1 MILSAI
7 AGANESEKTRSD
19 LFDTLKAVISEIS
32 SSMDDLSAVDF
43 SSINLIHV
51 VFLVFIVAFMISLY
65 FFLKEIFELHGNNKT
80 KPNHPS
86 LINNILPESAWLVFT
101 SGVAIYYLG
110 YAYGGTA
117 DNVATL
123 TLRSILSAFEMFLSK
138 SNLIGIA
145 DNCKADSVYMLC
157 FAIIH
162 ASAVMVSM
170 IFAVACF
177 GKRVLDWGRSIIWQ
191 YFSSCSE
198 LNVFWGLNEKNILL
212 AKNIYKTSEGK
223 KRIIFVD
230 IPNGSNESKTGQSFS
245 GIMGLL
251 SYKSNVAKQISNI
264 KYILLRSSSSPDS
277 IDVTSKGIFRN
288 MNIGKLAKLINKTKY
303 VNNHILTNNDESN
316 KHAAINLLDSEIG
329 NKINRVYCSAENT
342 KEIALLAACSNGKL
356 QIIDDSRAAIMEFA
370 MRKNEKGEYPAHPIN
385 FVDVNSTLGCVNAEK
400 PFTAFIVGFGT
411 TGQEALRFLYE
422 FSAFSDSKGD
432 KTPVEFHVFDNSI
445 NEIKGEL
452 YQEIP
457 ALPELERSNELI
469 FHPCNAS
476 TTIFNEKLHAL
487 IDNLNYVV
495 IATGEDERNL
505 HIASMIYEYAL
516 QNRQVGFDKFKIFVR
531 LYNSNDEYK
540 FKKIIDTYGANH
552 FPAIE
557 YFGNPE
563 NIYTREWILDDK
575 EGEMAEQF
583 YKSYCIASK
592 EEYKSQDKRREDEI
606 SKEPTRLLGYRRID
620 RKLTQDK
627 ANCKHCYTKEI
638 LLGLH
643 DMPHVPEIPGWPF
656 AIETGKPSD
665 IGKMEWYKRLI
676 NVSICEHLRWN
687 ASHLMMGYM
696 PMTLEEAKKIKNS
709 CNEKSKRHFC
719 IANWNEL
726 PQVPDYKEYDYM
738 VVLTTINLYYE
749 IKRQSCKF

>member
-264 KYILLRSSSSPDS
+264 KYILLRMRAWH
-277 IDVTSKGIFRN
+277 G
-288 MNIGKLAKLINKTKY
+288 
-303 VNNHILTNNDESN
+303 
-316 KHAAINLLDSEIG
+316 SE
-329 NKINRVYCSAENT
+329 NQRP
-342 KEIALLAACSNGKL
+342 
-356 QIIDDSRAAIMEFA
+356 R
-370 MRKNEKGEYPAHPIN
+370 
-385 FVDVNSTLGCVNAEK
+385 
-400 PFTAFIVGFGT
+400 
-411 TGQEALRFLYE
+411 
-422 FSAFSDSKGD
+422 
-432 KTPVEFHVFDNSI
+432 
-445 NEIKGEL
+445 
-452 YQEIP
+452 
-457 ALPELERSNELI
+457 
-469 FHPCNAS
+469 
-476 TTIFNEKLHAL
+476 
-487 IDNLNYVV
+487 
-495 IATGEDERNL
+495 
-505 HIASMIYEYAL
+505 
-516 QNRQVGFDKFKIFVR
+516 RQ
-531 LYNSNDEYK
+531 
-540 FKKIIDTYGANH
+540 
-552 FPAIE
+552 
-557 YFGNPE
+557 
-563 NIYTREWILDDK
+563 
-575 EGEMAEQF
+575 
-583 YKSYCIASK
+583 
-592 EEYKSQDKRREDEI
+592 
-606 SKEPTRLLGYRRID
+606 
-620 RKLTQDK
+620 
-627 ANCKHCYTKEI
+627 
-638 LLGLH
+638 
-643 DMPHVPEIPGWPF
+643 
-656 AIETGKPSD
+656 
-665 IGKMEWYKRLI
+665 
-676 NVSICEHLRWN
+676 
-687 ASHLMMGYM
+687 
-696 PMTLEEAKKIKNS
+696 
-709 CNEKSKRHFC
+709 
-719 IANWNEL
+719 
-726 PQVPDYKEYDYM
+726 
-738 VVLTTINLYYE
+738 
-749 IKRQSCKF
+749 